1 MLQIVEVSLGGKPR
15 FAWVPSQKVT
25 EPPRIRRDSGVQHR
39 EIEMEEEG
47 CYHRRTR
54 RVCRAA
60 WHRLMTDRSADEEP
74 GSKQRG
80 AWDGNPPDRTA
91 ARERLLEVAAQ
102 CIARDGIVGTG
113 IAHVALEAGVS
124 RPTVYRYFKDREALI
139 LSVLLQAGLRL
150 ANEVQE
156 HIRAFADPG
165 EKIAEATL
173 FTLQAIRENP
183 VLRQVW
189 QSATVDANVLH
200 GFTQPA
206 SITFARVAL
215 SEIIEVTR
223 WDEDQAAESMEF
235 MLRMI
240 LSLLAAPEPHRTE
253 QDLRE
258 FLRRRLVPALGL

>member
-1 MLQIVEVSLGGKPR
+1 
-15 FAWVPSQKVT
+15 
-25 EPPRIRRDSGVQHR
+25 
-39 EIEMEEEG
+39 
-47 CYHRRTR
+47 
-54 RVCRAA
+54 
-60 WHRLMTDRSADEEP
+60 MTNRGAKDEP
-74 GSKQRG
+74 GRKQRE
-80 AWDGNPPDRTA
+80 AWDGDPPHRTA
-91 ARERLLEVAAQ
+91 ARERLLEVAAR
-102 CIARDGIVGTG
+102 CVARDGIAGTG

-124 RPTVYRYFKDREALI
+124 RPTVYRYFKDREELI
-139 LSVLLQAGLRL
+139 RSVLLQAGLRL

-165 EKIAEATL
+165 EKITEATL
-173 FTLQAIRENP
+173 FTLRAIRENP

-206 SITFARVAL
+206 SITFARVAF

-223 WDEDQAAESMEF
+223 WDEDQAAEGMEF

-253 QDLRE
+253 QELRE